1 MYLDKV
7 LPNAYHFLCFL
18 CFIILELVLQI
29 WSNVIKKFIKEKKK
43 GFSFYP
49 FVGTQNQPNLRN
61 CFRFYSFGG
70 FIGPSKLSSQ

>member
-43 GFSFYP
+43 VFLFIPSQALKTNQTYETA
-49 FVGTQNQPNLRN
+49 FV
-61 CFRFYSFGG
+61 
-70 FIGPSKLSSQ
+70 FIHLVDL